1 MDARA
6 TTDLSRSTEALSVRR
21 VLCAGGPTGLGL
33 TLLLRR
39 P

>member
-6 TTDLSRSTEALSVRR
+6 TTSLSRRAEALSARQ